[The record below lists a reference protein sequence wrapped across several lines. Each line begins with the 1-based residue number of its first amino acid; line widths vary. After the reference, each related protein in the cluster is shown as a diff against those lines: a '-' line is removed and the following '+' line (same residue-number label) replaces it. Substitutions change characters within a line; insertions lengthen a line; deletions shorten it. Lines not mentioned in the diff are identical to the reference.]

1 MSNAQVGNVY
11 SQIIGDVIESSRVD
25 FEEGGVDEAVLE
37 ELKTVCRESILSQI
51 VTTQRSYRKHRKEHI
66 LPRYIIALWRYCK
79 VQISRRCRGPG
90 GSFVCGCSPRL
101 LLPVRAS
108 QL

>member
-37 ELKTVCRESILSQI
+37 ELKTVRRFSAAASGPHLLPQARDGTYLRYTYTRIVEIKQNPLS
-51 VTTQRSYRKHRKEHI
+51 
-66 LPRYIIALWRYCK
+66 L
-79 VQISRRCRGPG
+79 CRG
-90 GSFVCGCSPRL
+90 
-101 LLPVRAS
+101 
-108 QL
+108 